1 MKHLRQINPQCILIY
16 SNTAWSIFNF
26 RRNLIRTLLAAGHD
40 VIAIAPPDEY
50 VQKIT
55 DLGCR
60 YIALP
65 MDNRGTS
72 IWRDLRLLFRIR
84 KHLKQTRADIAFTFT
99 IKCNIYTS
107 FAASFLPTAVVP
119 NVSGLGAAFEKSG
132 WLNRLVLHLYRFA
145 FRRTKTVF
153 FQNRD
158 DMKLFRNRK
167 LVTAKQAHLLPG
179 SGVDL
184 SYFAPATLPNQN
196 TVTFLLPA
204 RLLWDKG
211 IAEFAA
217 AAKSIKAKYPGTK
230 FQLLGFLEPE
240 GRCAIPSKTIEQWV
254 HEGTLDY
261 LGATGDIRPF
271 FARADCI
278 VLPSYYREGTPRTLL
293 EAASMARPII
303 TTDMPGCRDTI
314 IDQQT
319 GFLCQPKNSADL
331 AQKMATMIELGQG
344 GRKKLGQSGR
354 RLMSQNFSEKIVL
367 DAYLGVLMCNPEKER
382 R

>member
-1 MKHLRQINPQCILIY
+1 M
-16 SNTAWSIFNF
+16 
-26 RRNLIRTLLAAGHD
+26 
-40 VIAIAPPDEY
+40 
-50 VQKIT
+50 QKIT
-55 DLGCR
+55 DLGCH

-72 IWRDLRLLFRIR
+72 IWQDLRLLFRIR

-107 FAASFLPTAVVP
+107 FAASFLPTAAVP
-119 NVSGLGAAFEKSG
+119 NVSGLGAAFERNG

-153 FQNRD
+153 FQNRE
-158 DMKLFRNRK
+158 DMKLFRKRK

-184 SYFAPATLPNQN
+184 SHFAPATLPKQN

-211 IAEFAA
+211 ITEFAA
-217 AAKSIKAKYPGTK
+217 AAKSIKAKYPGTR

-240 GRCAIPSKTIEQWV
+240 GRGAIPSNTIEQWV
-254 HEGTLDY
+254 HEGALDY
-261 LGATGDIRPF
+261 LGATDDIRPF

-278 VLPSYYREGTPRTLL
+278 LLPSYYREGTPRALL

-319 GFLCQPKNSADL
+319 GLLCQPRNSADL
-331 AQKMATMIELGQG
+331 ARKMATMIELGQF
-344 GRKKLGQSGR
+344 GRKKMGQSGR
-354 RLMSQNFSEKIVL
+354 QLMSQGYSEKIVL
-367 DAYLGVLMCNPEKER
+367 DAYLGVLICNPEKER
-382 R
+382 T